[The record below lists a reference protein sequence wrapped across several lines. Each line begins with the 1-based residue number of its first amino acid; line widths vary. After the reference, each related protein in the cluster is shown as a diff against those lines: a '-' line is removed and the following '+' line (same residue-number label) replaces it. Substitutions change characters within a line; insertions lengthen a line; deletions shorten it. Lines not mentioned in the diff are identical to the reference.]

1 MNKISFMEISSGE
14 YVGVCS
20 IEITSIPDI
29 SIISSR
35 YQDYTDI
42 EKEYMNNFSSLASE
56 VFQNYKYIISQN
68 SNAEISMELLWVTE
82 PVNNQPYK
90 AKIRPFLVIRAISG
104 DQSSAQA
111 IIEQIYSLYES
122 SLKLQKY
129 GFEEIEFPRLT
140 EIISGVQIEDSI
152 AIVKDEREENLN
164 NQFLSAAYSIDV
176 FDSYAHDMSSIMN
189 ELTEQPY
196 SMFSI
201 QLFPTQLTVEEKTE
215 IARIAQILDTLNKGV
230 MTQGIGNVSISAA
243 GHLAEIYKYYQT
255 VSAGAMFGYN
265 IIVAGSYGNT
275 DKLASKVQGYISYD
289 SENPVFMKQVHM
301 DTSQLRITD
310 NYYSFPWIVNELLID
325 LNRNPYIWN
334 QDNSNQFLYRMPY
347 VISAK
352 EAGGIFRLP
361 LGNGRI
367 SAGLPINDSESASK
381 TYADNLINAGDIEI
395 GILKNS
401 EKNTIGISLKDLA
414 KHMLV
419 VGTPG
424 SGKTTFSVSLLDRL
438 WKEHNI
444 PFLVIEPAK
453 NEYRALI
460 QSIPEIQIFTPG
472 KNFISP
478 FVFNPFVPPENVRLE
493 TYKSTLK
500 TAFAAA
506 VSMTT
511 PLDKIFE
518 EAINNC
524 YSDFRWLDNYTTA
537 DKGQIFNI
545 TDFIKCFKN
554 TFDEIGYT
562 GDAKNIGRAG
572 VVRLKSLENLFDNYF
587 SIPIQDLLQKP
598 TIIELAAI
606 ENSDQKALIIS
617 LLLLSILA
625 YVNAN
630 YVGDGG
636 LKNVMLLEE
645 AHVLLDASS
654 NVGQGDTNPSAIAQN
669 LVKRMLAEI
678 RSYGVGIIIADQSPR
693 KVSTDVVA
701 LTDMKMVFRLVE
713 ATDKQIIA
721 DSMNMGDG
729 QEQRLS
735 RLKPGEAFLF
745 FNKLD
750 SPEEVVTPDYRLEN
764 NIDITLSDKDIG
776 KLITYWNDKKKNL
789 RPYPECE
796 EVLCCKECCIYERRI
811 LAKEIARRIFVK
823 NFKSDMSDF
832 NTIKKVFA
840 QITKLTKY
848 ELNDEEFSPELL
860 ACVKVQLWRKIVYG
874 TNISRRGERPAPAAP
889 RAVRAVSR
897 QARAELRRGAAQ
909 PVAHVPRAEARRCTR
924 RTGRAARPGH
934 VRALR
939 QDSLRRD
946 RAEHRHKDA
955 ACGQDIRAGRQLVL
969 RPGLPRLRHRAQS
982 GPHHQG
988 LPPPGHPRGRSAA
1001 QRLPP
1006 RQAQPGFCRG
1016 GAGDPHRRRRH
1027 SLGARPRPHGGA
1039 GAAGRMR
1046 ILHPESALLGHGE
1059 PAVSLPRRRQRRHA
1073 CAGADAALHQ
1083 PDPALLLPAPL
1094 CRNDGRRHPRPQPH
1108 CAGEHALHPA
1118 RARTGASGAVQHGA
1132 DAAPP
1137 RRGPLPP
1144 APAGPRTVPAL

>member
-1 MNKISFMEISSGE
+1 M
-14 YVGVCS
+14 
-20 IEITSIPDI
+20 
-29 SIISSR
+29 
-35 YQDYTDI
+35 
-42 EKEYMNNFSSLASE
+42 
-56 VFQNYKYIISQN
+56 
-68 SNAEISMELLWVTE
+68 
-82 PVNNQPYK
+82 
-90 AKIRPFLVIRAISG
+90 
-104 DQSSAQA
+104 
-111 IIEQIYSLYES
+111 
-122 SLKLQKY
+122 
-129 GFEEIEFPRLT
+129 
-140 EIISGVQIEDSI
+140 
-152 AIVKDEREENLN
+152 
-164 NQFLSAAYSIDV
+164 
-176 FDSYAHDMSSIMN
+176 
-189 ELTEQPY
+189 
-196 SMFSI
+196 
-201 QLFPTQLTVEEKTE
+201 FPTQLTVEEKTE

-874 TNISRRGERPAPAAP
+874 TNISVNEKII
-889 RAVRAVSR
+889 
-897 QARAELRRGAAQ
+897 
-909 PVAHVPRAEARRCTR
+909 HN
-924 RTGRAARPGH
+924 
-934 VRALR
+934 
-939 QDSLRRD
+939 SLR
-946 RAEHRHKDA
+946 K
-955 ACGQDIRAGRQLVL
+955 
-969 RPGLPRLRHRAQS
+969 S
-982 GPHHQG
+982 
-988 LPPPGHPRGRSAA
+988 
-1001 QRLPP
+1001 
-1006 RQAQPGFCRG
+1006 
-1016 GAGDPHRRRRH
+1016 
-1027 SLGARPRPHGGA
+1027 
-1039 GAAGRMR
+1039 
-1046 ILHPESALLGHGE
+1046 
-1059 PAVSLPRRRQRRHA
+1059 
-1073 CAGADAALHQ
+1073 
-1083 PDPALLLPAPL
+1083 
-1094 CRNDGRRHPRPQPH
+1094 
-1108 CAGEHALHPA
+1108 
-1118 RARTGASGAVQHGA
+1118 
-1132 DAAPP
+1132 
-1137 RRGPLPP
+1137 
-1144 APAGPRTVPAL
+1144 

>member
-1 MNKISFMEISSGE
+1 MKKISFMEISSGE

-29 SIISSR
+29 SIISSG
-35 YQDYTDI
+35 YQDHTDI

-129 GFEEIEFPRLT
+129 GFEEIEFTRLT
-140 EIISGVQIEDSI
+140 EIISGVQIEDGI

-164 NQFLSAAYSIDV
+164 TQFLSAVYSIDV

-196 SMFSI
+196 SMLSI

-230 MTQGIGNVSISAA
+230 MTQGVGNVSISAA
-243 GHLAEIYKYYQT
+243 GRLAEIYKYYQT

-334 QDNSNQFLYRMPY
+334 QDNSDQFLYRMPY

-395 GILKNS
+395 GILKKS

-524 YSDFRWLDNYTTA
+524 YSDFRWLDNYTMS

-636 LKNVMLLEE
+636 LKNVILLEE

-654 NVGQGDTNPSAIAQN
+654 NVGQGDANPSAIAQN

-701 LTDMKMVFRLVE
+701 LTDMKIVFRLVE

-776 KLITYWNDKKKNL
+776 KLTTYWNDKKKNL
-789 RPYPECE
+789 RPYPECD
-796 EVLCCKECCIYERRI
+796 EVFCCKECCIYERRI

-832 NTIKKVFA
+832 NAIKKVFA

-874 TNISRRGERPAPAAP
+874 TNISVNEKII
-889 RAVRAVSR
+889 
-897 QARAELRRGAAQ
+897 
-909 PVAHVPRAEARRCTR
+909 HN
-924 RTGRAARPGH
+924 
-934 VRALR
+934 
-939 QDSLRRD
+939 SLR
-946 RAEHRHKDA
+946 K
-955 ACGQDIRAGRQLVL
+955 
-969 RPGLPRLRHRAQS
+969 S
-982 GPHHQG
+982 
-988 LPPPGHPRGRSAA
+988 
-1001 QRLPP
+1001 
-1006 RQAQPGFCRG
+1006 
-1016 GAGDPHRRRRH
+1016 
-1027 SLGARPRPHGGA
+1027 
-1039 GAAGRMR
+1039 
-1046 ILHPESALLGHGE
+1046 
-1059 PAVSLPRRRQRRHA
+1059 
-1073 CAGADAALHQ
+1073 
-1083 PDPALLLPAPL
+1083 
-1094 CRNDGRRHPRPQPH
+1094 
-1108 CAGEHALHPA
+1108 
-1118 RARTGASGAVQHGA
+1118 
-1132 DAAPP
+1132 
-1137 RRGPLPP
+1137 
-1144 APAGPRTVPAL
+1144 

>member
-1 MNKISFMEISSGE
+1 MEISSGE

-20 IEITSIPDI
+20 IEITSIPNI
-29 SIISSR
+29 SIISSG
-35 YQDYTDI
+35 YQDHTDI

-122 SLKLQKY
+122 SLRLQKY
-129 GFEEIEFPRLT
+129 GFEEIEFTRLT
-140 EIISGVQIEDSI
+140 EIISGVQIEDGI

-164 NQFLSAAYSIDV
+164 TQFLSAVYSIDV

-196 SMFSI
+196 SMLSI

-230 MTQGIGNVSISAA
+230 MTQEIGNVSISAA
-243 GHLAEIYKYYQT
+243 GRLAEIYKYYQT

-334 QDNSNQFLYRMPY
+334 QDNSDQFLYRMPY

-630 YVGDGG
+630 YVGDGE
-636 LKNVMLLEE
+636 LKNVILLEE

-654 NVGQGDTNPSAIAQN
+654 NVGQGDANPSAIAQN

-776 KLITYWNDKKKNL
+776 KLTTYWNDKKKNL
-789 RPYPECE
+789 RPYPECD
-796 EVLCCKECCIYERRI
+796 EVFCCKECCIYERRI

-832 NTIKKVFA
+832 NAIKKVFA

-874 TNISRRGERPAPAAP
+874 TKISVNEKII
-889 RAVRAVSR
+889 
-897 QARAELRRGAAQ
+897 
-909 PVAHVPRAEARRCTR
+909 HN
-924 RTGRAARPGH
+924 
-934 VRALR
+934 
-939 QDSLRRD
+939 SLR
-946 RAEHRHKDA
+946 K
-955 ACGQDIRAGRQLVL
+955 
-969 RPGLPRLRHRAQS
+969 S
-982 GPHHQG
+982 
-988 LPPPGHPRGRSAA
+988 
-1001 QRLPP
+1001 
-1006 RQAQPGFCRG
+1006 
-1016 GAGDPHRRRRH
+1016 
-1027 SLGARPRPHGGA
+1027 
-1039 GAAGRMR
+1039 
-1046 ILHPESALLGHGE
+1046 
-1059 PAVSLPRRRQRRHA
+1059 
-1073 CAGADAALHQ
+1073 
-1083 PDPALLLPAPL
+1083 
-1094 CRNDGRRHPRPQPH
+1094 
-1108 CAGEHALHPA
+1108 
-1118 RARTGASGAVQHGA
+1118 
-1132 DAAPP
+1132 
-1137 RRGPLPP
+1137 
-1144 APAGPRTVPAL
+1144 